1 MMAFNWSRVQ
11 RVGVMVI
18 SWLTAN
24 WGHMGMMMVI
34 SVHIC
39 MGIWLHLKD
48 QITFLNIR
56 LGCSE
61 SSAVGIKCGII
72 TLMPSV
78 GIKHIEVILPVK
90 VETACLMV
98 VCVSLDIVEEQV
110 PWHVRSI
117 QALAPRLKG
126 WSPEVHHN

>member
-1 MMAFNWSRVQ
+1 MMAFNRSRVQ
-11 RVGVMVI
+11 RVGVMMI

-72 TLMPSV
+72 TLVPSV

-98 VCVSLDIVEEQV
+98 VCVSLYVVEEQV
-110 PWHVRSI
+110 PWHV
-117 QALAPRLKG
+117 
-126 WSPEVHHN
+126 